1 MLVACSGWRLCL
13 LPNVMIT
20 RIPYLPWRLLLML
33 APFVALSAR
42 ESQIQSGASL
52 APGAAKER
60 TATAAEAAASSKGRR
75 RYIVTFADGG
85 MRRSQAL
92 SKLSMQAVLRS
103 EETGLLIQ
111 DLDEA
116 EAQLLR
122 EDKENVLTV
131 EEDGPILIGDGSQ
144 GISPSKVIH
153 PQHARVRMGL
163 DDHPLSRV
171 NGVDE
176 GKDLTIA
183 IIDSGINP
191 HEDLNVVH
199 FWSPFTN
206 NRTDEI
212 GHGTAVAGIV
222 GAKDNGIGVTG
233 IAAGARLWNI
243 KMISPTRNAWSYLVS
258 SMNYVL
264 QNASEVS
271 IVNISIGNEGTS
283 APVGSLRTLSQ
294 RLVRAGVV
302 VVAGV
307 GNRNIDMAGPDGI
320 YNTGDDALPASL
332 PEVFSVSAMDSNFE
346 STNSRTHK
354 DVFWVTTPG
363 GFGSNYSQI
372 PRPAPLHATPN
383 VVYPMSPGG
392 AIDVVAPGYLVDT
405 TSHVLDSDGVGR
417 RYAYG
422 TGSSYAGPHVAGLVG
437 LYILANGRPR
447 NEQEVFNLRQ
457 AIINAGQP
465 QSAWA
470 APSQDPDNNPEPL
483 AFMSSRLIPKARL
496 SHRVLPGSMV
506 ELTVSTGSDDCD
518 RRPCSVPGLLYT
530 LQATSDLVDWID
542 VATLAG
548 TGRPLV
554 FGQAMDQGMRFY
566 RVREAGH

>member
-1 MLVACSGWRLCL
+1 
-13 LPNVMIT
+13 
-20 RIPYLPWRLLLML
+20 ML

-52 APGAAKER
+52 ATGAAKER
-60 TATAAEAAASSKGRR
+60 TATAAEATASSKGRR

-85 MRRSQAL
+85 MRRSKAL
-92 SKLSMQAVLRS
+92 SRLSMKAVLRS

-111 DLDEA
+111 DLDVA

-131 EEDGPILIGDGSQ
+131 EEDGPIWIGDGSQ
-144 GISPSKVIH
+144 GISPPKVIH

-176 GKDLTIA
+176 AKNLTIA
-183 IIDSGINP
+183 ILDSGINP

-206 NRTDEI
+206 NTTDEI

-222 GAKDNGIGVTG
+222 GAKDNGIGITG
-233 IAAGARLWNI
+233 VAAGARLWNI
-243 KMISPTRNAWSYLVS
+243 KVISPTRNAWSYLLS

-283 APVGSLRTLSQ
+283 APVGSLRILSQ

-307 GNRNIDMAGPDGI
+307 GNRNIDMAGPDGV
-320 YNTGDDALPASL
+320 YNTGDDALPAAL
-332 PEVFSVSAMDSNFE
+332 PEVLSVSAMDSNFVN
-346 STNSRTHK
+346 TNSRAHK
-354 DVFWVTTPG
+354 DVFWVSTPG
-363 GFGSNYSQI
+363 GFGSNYSEI
-372 PRPAPLHATPN
+372 PRPAPLYATPN
-383 VVYPMSPGG
+383 VVYPTSPGG
-392 AIDVVAPGYLVDT
+392 AIDVAAPGYLVDT
-405 TSHVLDSDGVGR
+405 TSHIVDSDGVGR
-417 RYAYG
+417 RYANG
-422 TGSSYAGPHVAGLVG
+422 IGSSYAGPHVAGLVG

-483 AFMSSRLIPKARL
+483 AFMSSGLIPKTRL
-496 SHRVLPGSMV
+496 SHRLLPGSMV
-506 ELTVSTGSDDCD
+506 ELTVSTGSDNCD

-542 VATLAG
+542 VATLPG

>member
-1 MLVACSGWRLCL
+1 
-13 LPNVMIT
+13 
-20 RIPYLPWRLLLML
+20 ML